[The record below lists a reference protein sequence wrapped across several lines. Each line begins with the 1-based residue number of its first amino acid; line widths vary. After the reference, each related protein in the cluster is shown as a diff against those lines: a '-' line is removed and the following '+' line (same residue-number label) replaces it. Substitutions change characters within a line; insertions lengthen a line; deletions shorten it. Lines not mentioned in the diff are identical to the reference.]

1 MIETSVAGPAVRAE
15 GVAAQIDMIETSVAA
30 SEAIGQTDVISRES
44 NPVLTVETKQYPDG
58 TTATGTA
65 PLPDASPTVPAAYTD
80 TNALLLE
87 LVAHTESLEAS
98 VAERIRET
106 VAKLRVSLGL

>member
-1 MIETSVAGPAVRAE
+1 MGKVKNAMVDENEVGGAP
-15 GVAAQIDMIETSVAA
+15 
-30 SEAIGQTDVISRES
+30 TDTEPTKDI
-44 NPVLTVETKQYPDG
+44 ETKQYPDG
-58 TTATGTA
+58 TTATGMA
-65 PLPDASPTVPAAYTD
+65 PLPDVSPTLPAAYTD

-87 LVAHTESLEAS
+87 LVAHTESLEPS